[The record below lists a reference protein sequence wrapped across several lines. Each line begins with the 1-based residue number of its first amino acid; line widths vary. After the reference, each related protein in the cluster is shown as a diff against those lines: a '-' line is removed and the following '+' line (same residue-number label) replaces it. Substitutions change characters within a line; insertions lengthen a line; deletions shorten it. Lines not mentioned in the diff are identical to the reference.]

1 MSEPDKHH
9 YLPVFYLNRWSQPD
23 GKVIRYYRP
32 HQTVVASPI
41 APKNTGYEHGLYR
54 LEGYVPEVQNAIEK
68 NFMAPV
74 VDDLAARALDTL
86 IGRDNSKFTLEHRQ
100 AWTRFVMSLHV
111 RNPGKVEYITN
122 QADHG
127 LRQSL
132 LADPEEYEVVRGA
145 DDPPTLV
152 EWVEQKAPEILSN
165 FGKQILPGIITHQ
178 PTGDAIIR
186 MHWWTIGIADG
197 FPDLL
202 TCDRP
207 VYMSHGLMDDRC
219 FIALPLSPRFVFIA
233 TRSQS
238 TFDRVMSR
246 GIKVVT
252 KLINESMVTQADKYV
267 YGAHDRHLRFV
278 ENRLTKLIGDND
290 CSVNRK

>member
-9 YLPVFYLNRWSQPD
+9 YLPVFYLSRWSQSD

-32 HQTVVASPI
+32 HQAVVASSI
-41 APKNTGYEHGLYR
+41 APEYTGYERGLYR
-54 LEGYVPEVQNAIEK
+54 LDGCVPEVQNTIEK

-74 VDDLAARALDTL
+74 VDDPAARALDAL
-86 IGRDNSKFTLEHRQ
+86 FGRDNSKFTPAHRQ

-111 RNPGKVEYITN
+111 RNPGKVAYIIN
-122 QADHG
+122 QADCV

-132 LADPEEYEVVRGA
+132 LADPEEYEAVRGA
-145 DDPPTLV
+145 NDPLTLV
-152 EWVEQKAPEILSN
+152 EWVEQEDSVILSN
-165 FGKQILPGIITHQ
+165 FGKQILPSIITHQ

-207 VYMSHGLMDDRC
+207 VYMSHGVMDERC

-233 TRSQS
+233 TWSQS
-238 TFDRVMSR
+238 TFDRVMSH
-246 GIKVVT
+246 GIKAVT
-252 KLINESMVTQADKYV
+252 KSINESMVTQAEKYV

-278 ENRLTKLIGDND
+278 KNRF
-290 CSVNRK
+290 SQRA

>member
-9 YLPVFYLNRWSQPD
+9 YLPVFYLSRWAQLD
-23 GKVIRYYRP
+23 GQVIRYYRP
-32 HQTVVASPI
+32 YRAVVASPI
-41 APKNTGYEHGLYR
+41 GAEYTGYERGLYR
-54 LEGYVPEVQNAIEK
+54 LEGYVREAQNTIEK
-68 NFMAPV
+68 DFMAPV
-74 VDDLAARALDTL
+74 VDDPAARALNIL
-86 IGRDNSKFTLEHRQ
+86 IERDNSKLTPEHRQ
-100 AWTRFVMSLHV
+100 AWTRFVMSLLV
-111 RNPGKVEYITN
+111 RNPGKVQHITN
-122 QADHG
+122 EADHG

-132 LADPEEYEVVRGA
+132 LADPEEYEAVRGA

-165 FGKQILPGIITHQ
+165 FGKQILPDIIAHQ

-186 MHWWTIGIADG
+186 MRWWTIDIADG

-207 VYMSHGLMDDRC
+207 VYMSHGVMDKKC
-219 FIALPLSPRFVFIA
+219 FIVLPLSPRLVFIA

-246 GIKVVT
+246 GIKAVT
-252 KLINESMVTQADKYV
+252 KLINESMVMQAEKYV

-278 ENRLTKLIGDND
+278 ENRL
-290 CSVNRK
+290 S

>member
-9 YLPVFYLNRWSQPD
+9 YLPVFYLSRWSQLD

-32 HQTVVASPI
+32 YQAVEASPI
-41 APKNTGYEHGLYR
+41 APKNTGYERGLYR
-54 LEGYVPEVQNAIEK
+54 LDGYVPEAQNAIEK
-68 NFMAPV
+68 NFMASV
-74 VDDLAARALDTL
+74 VDDPAAHALEIL
-86 IGRDNSKFTLEHRQ
+86 INRDNSKLTPEHRQ
-100 AWTRFVMSLHV
+100 AWTRFVMSLLV
-111 RNPGKVEYITN
+111 RNPSNVEQITN

-132 LADPEEYEVVRGA
+132 LAVPEEYEAVRDK

-165 FGKQILPGIITHQ
+165 FGKQMLPGIITHQ

-186 MHWWTIGIADG
+186 MRWWTIDIGDG

-207 VYMSHGLMDDRC
+207 VYMSHGVMDEMC
-219 FIALPLSPRFVFIA
+219 FIALPLSPRFVFFA
-233 TRSQS
+233 TRSQ
-238 TFDRVMSR
+238 TMFDRVMSH
-246 GIKVVT
+246 GIKAVT
-252 KLINESMVTQADKYV
+252 KSINKIMVTQAEKYV

-278 ENRLTKLIGDND
+278 ENRLSCN
-290 CSVNRK
+290 

>member
-9 YLPVFYLNRWSQPD
+9 YLPVFYLSRWSQPD

-32 HQTVVASPI
+32 HQAVVASPI
-41 APKNTGYEHGLYR
+41 ASKNTGYERGLYR
-54 LEGYVPEVQNAIEK
+54 LEGYLPEAQNTIEK

-74 VDDLAARALDTL
+74 VDDPAARVLEIL
-86 IGRDNSKFTLEHRQ
+86 IERDNSKLTQAHRQ
-100 AWTRFVMSLHV
+100 VWTRFVMSLHV
-111 RNPGKVEYITN
+111 RNPGKVEHITN
-122 QADHG
+122 KAAQG

-132 LADPEEYEVVRGA
+132 LADPEEYEAVRGT

-178 PTGDAIIR
+178 PTGDAIIHMR
-186 MHWWTIGIADG
+186 WWTVDIADG

-207 VYMSHGLMDDRC
+207 VYMSHGIMDERC

-238 TFDRVMSR
+238 TFDRVMSH
-246 GIKVVT
+246 GMKAVT
-252 KLINESMVTQADKYV
+252 KSINETMATQAEKYV
-267 YGAHDRHLRFV
+267 YSANERHLRFV
-278 ENRLTKLIGDND
+278 ENRLSKGTTGSAK
-290 CSVNRK
+290 